1 MKLSYGIPLLDT
13 LTAEEFEGYL
23 RLLKEIGYEGV
34 ECSVCH
40 AKEVDRQMLKEK
52 LDTYGMKFSGFRSG
66 AAYDMTGARFSS
78 PDAAVRRQAVKLMK
92 DVVDLC
98 AEFDCPI
105 LMGRI
110 QGLLE
115 PGETAETAKEW
126 IWECMREVAAYA
138 GRTGTVIAYEP
149 INRFEMD
156 YNHTTKEM
164 VAFVQKINEG
174 LTHKV
179 GLLMDIYHMA
189 LEDNSIAAA
198 FIRSQG
204 LIAHVHFRDS
214 NNGVPGTG
222 TIDFADAVKVLEA
235 MGYEGWIALEVDF
248 NFCDYTQGA
257 RDSMRYLKP
266 MIEAAKHCR

>member
-13 LTAEEFEGYL
+13 LTPEKFEEYL
-23 RLLKEIGYEGV
+23 ILLKDVGYEGV
-34 ECSVCH
+34 EASVCQ
-40 AKEVDRQMLKEK
+40 AREIDRQMLREK
-52 LDTYGMKFSGFRSG
+52 LDKYGMRFSGFRSG
-66 AAYDMTGARFSS
+66 AVYDMTGVRFSS
-78 PDAAVRRQAVKLMK
+78 PDKAVRDRAVEMMK

-98 AEFDCPI
+98 EEFDCPI

-115 PGETAETAKEW
+115 PGEKADEAK
-126 IWECMREVAAYA
+126 IRIKGCMRQIAEYAAKS
-138 GRTGTVIAYEP
+138 GTVIAYEP

-164 VAFVQKINEG
+164 VNFVNEINEG
-174 LTHKV
+174 LVHKV

-198 FIRSQG
+198 FIRSQN

-214 NNGVPGTG
+214 NNGVPGSG
-222 TIDFADAVKVLEA
+222 NIDFADAVKILDA
-235 MGYEGWIALEVDF
+235 MEYQGWIALEVAFD
-248 NFCDYTQGA
+248 FCDYAEGA
-257 RDSMRYLKP
+257 RDSMAYLKP
-266 MIEAAKHCR
+266 LIEAARKSR